1 MKPPHFRPIP
11 CCCQDCEKY
20 TREFEQG
27 RCEFHDFAIDV
38 DAAQF
43 SVCDDFGLDPDAVTD

>member
-20 TREFEQG
+20 NREFEQG